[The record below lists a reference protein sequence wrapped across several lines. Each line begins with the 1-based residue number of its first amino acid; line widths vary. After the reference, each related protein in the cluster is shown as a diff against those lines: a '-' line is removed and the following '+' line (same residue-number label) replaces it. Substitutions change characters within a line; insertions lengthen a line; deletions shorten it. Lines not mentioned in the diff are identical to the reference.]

1 MAATLTEVG
10 SVAAGRLW
18 PKAAKQKNK
27 ISEQCL
33 KNLNLFIMSTPP
45 STSGTTD
52 LSIVSYCNSNANGW
66 LVFILCGICPNS
78 ADLWAS
84 HSALN
89 RSRYTGSL
97 VYTPN
102 KLLSIIPP
110 GGPQDYVLE
119 IAARMEIAPLLHS
132 RLGYGHVR
140 GCVPGAAGQ
149 VEAREADGFAWQVD
163 RFDLERDFYP
173 YPSAHFR
180 TIVCVEIL
188 ETLTHDPMYMMDEIH
203 RILRPRCDLVLT
215 TRRYSSEQIQGLLVN
230 CGLAVTLLET
240 EQGGVYAVGR
250 KIGPLR
256 ERYPQWLYPK

>member
-1 MAATLTEVG
+1 M
-10 SVAAGRLW
+10 
-18 PKAAKQKNK
+18 
-27 ISEQCL
+27 
-33 KNLNLFIMSTPP
+33 
-45 STSGTTD
+45 
-52 LSIVSYCNSNANGW
+52 
-66 LVFILCGICPNS
+66 
-78 ADLWAS
+78 
-84 HSALN
+84 
-89 RSRYTGSL
+89 
-97 VYTPN
+97 YTPD

-110 GGPQDYVLE
+110 GGPGDYILE
-119 IAARMEIAPLLHS
+119 IAGRAGITALLHT

-140 GCVPGAAGQ
+140 GCDAG
-149 VEAREADGFAWQVD
+149 EAETETREADGFAWQVD
-163 RFDLERDFYP
+163 HFDLERDFYP